1 VAGVL
6 EGRRDGEPGFQLIG
20 ALAALVGGLAVFG
33 SLYYS
38 FVPAAPGA
46 EIPLV
51 VAMVPWVCLGIVV
64 AGLLVAT
71 WIRRTRQAV
80 WADMGTVFDE
90 V

>member
-1 VAGVL
+1 
-6 EGRRDGEPGFQLIG
+6 
-20 ALAALVGGLAVFG
+20 
-33 SLYYS
+33 
-38 FVPAAPGA
+38 
-46 EIPLV
+46 V

-64 AGLLVAT
+64 SGLLVAT